1 VLIVMLAGQKC
12 GIGRNCAESI
22 IWLLPFCMMK
32 MHTLYSMIF
41 LNIFPFVSLT
51 ITFSA
56 SPYSCF
62 SMISIADV
70 ESHFCLWHRFFFF
83 CFYHTCNFLHLCLKY
98 VGFR

>member
-1 VLIVMLAGQKC
+1 MLAGQKC
-12 GIGRNCAESI
+12 GIGRNCAEST
-22 IWLLPFCMMK
+22 IWLLPLCMMK
-32 MHTLYSMIF
+32 MYTLYSMIF
-41 LNIFPFVSLT
+41 LNFFPFESLT

-70 ESHFCLWHRFFFF
+70 ESHFCLWHRFFF

-98 VGFR
+98 VGFRCI